1 MPIIPKLGVGIGY
14 RPEIQAFYPRARG
27 IDFVEIVA
35 ENLDH
40 GVPPALD
47 GLRERGIAVI
57 PHGISLSVG
66 GAALPDRARIDRL
79 AKLARRLGA
88 PFVSEHLCFVRGGG
102 LESGHLLPVPRT
114 REMLSIVVENVRT
127 VQARLP
133 VPLVLENIAALFEW
147 PGAEMDEATFLAEV
161 LEQTGAYLLLDVANL
176 HANAQN
182 LGWDPN
188 AFLDRLPLERLA
200 YVHVAGGRRLD
211 GYYHDTH
218 AHAVPPSVFDLVAE
232 VAGRVPAL
240 NVMLERDGNFPPEA
254 EIQAE
259 LDDIAEAL
267 ARGRRTSGSL
277 THAA

>member
-1 MPIIPKLGVGIGY
+1 MPSIPKLGVGIGY
-14 RPEIQAFYPRARG
+14 RPEIQGFYPRARG
-27 IDFVEIVA
+27 VAFVEVVA

-40 GVPPALD
+40 GVPAALD
-47 GLRERGIAVI
+47 GLRERGVAVI

-66 GAALPDRARIDRL
+66 GSAPPDRARIDRL
-79 AKLARRLGA
+79 SKLAGRLGS

-102 LESGHLLPVPRT
+102 LESGHLLPLPRT
-114 REMLSIVVENVRT
+114 REALSIVVENVRT

-147 PGAEMDEATFLAEV
+147 PDAEMDEATFLAEV

-182 LGWDPN
+182 LGWDPI
-188 AFLDRLPLERLA
+188 AFLDRLPLDRLA
-200 YVHVAGGRRLD
+200 YVHAAGGQKRE

-218 AHAVPPSVFDLVAE
+218 GHAVPQSVFDLVAE
-232 VAGRVPAL
+232 VARRVPAP
-240 NVMLERDGNFPPEA
+240 NVMLERDSNFPSEA
-254 EIQAE
+254 EVQAE
-259 LDDIAEAL
+259 LDGIADAIV
-267 ARGRRTSGSL
+267 RGTRASGGL